1 MCNALGTVR
10 RVWRF
15 KIDNIHLVCDLERR
29 LYDIV
34 ELYQN
39 YNVKFFIERTD
50 EYVIFA
56 VSIPISAEFEKVDLM
71 YKIVER
77 IKDIERL
84 WTT

>member
-1 MCNALGTVR
+1 MTGTVR

-15 KIDNIHLVCDLERR
+15 KIDNIHLVCNLERR

-34 ELYQN
+34 EKYQD

-50 EYVIFA
+50 EYVTFA
-56 VSIPISAEFEKVDLM
+56 VSIPISAGFENVDLM
-71 YKIVER
+71 YKMTER
-77 IKDIERL
+77 IKDVEKL